1 VPLSDDGSDDEVR
14 SAEQDNPVEHLVW
27 DVKQALDFAE

>member
-14 SAEQDNPVEHLVW
+14 SADQDAPVEHLVW
-27 DVKQALDFAE
+27 DVEQALDLAK